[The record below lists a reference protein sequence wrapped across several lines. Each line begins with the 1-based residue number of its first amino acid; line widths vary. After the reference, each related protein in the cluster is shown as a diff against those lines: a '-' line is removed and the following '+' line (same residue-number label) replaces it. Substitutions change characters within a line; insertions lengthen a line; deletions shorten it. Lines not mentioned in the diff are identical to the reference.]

1 MIRLLGLAREV
12 VAKRTAIVAAA
23 AIILNLAV
31 GWGWITSD
39 QSAQAVSVI
48 GSIII
53 AVGALINVA
62 VTRSK
67 VTPTA
72 DPRADDGEPLMRVD
86 EHIAALHDATAHVP
100 EHAVDEAALAADSEW
115 PHGKPVDEVAADEGP
130 RA

>member
-1 MIRLLGLAREV
+1 MTSILVLAREV

-31 GWGWITSD
+31 GCGWITSD

-53 AVGALINVA
+53 AVGALINVL

-86 EHIAALHDATAHVP
+86 EHIAALHDASAHVP
-100 EHAVDEAALAADSEW
+100 EHAADEAALAAEAEW
-115 PHGKPVDEVAADEGP
+115 PPGQPVKE
-130 RA
+130 